1 MRELFLPVRYALYLY
16 AESDGETLVV
26 PYLDGETWTDETG
39 DSLVTMGPGEA
50 NWYEDDFYINSMG
63 QGIMVK
69 TLE

>member
-1 MRELFLPVRYALYLY
+1 MSVCIPPSKAVLTSLYWFARSL
-16 AESDGETLVV
+16 TL
-26 PYLDGETWTDETG
+26 GAG
-39 DSLVTMGPGEA
+39 DSLVTMGPGPS